1 LNDLQVQRL
10 RLTYNTDDLM
20 KVTALA
26 LMVAHVLAFVWAGVL
41 RKKLAPVL
49 ALNLLVSAGV
59 AIYWLPRLTQLF
71 NYIDLVTAFVGFE
84 FFVLAT
90 SLLAIAGRRVA
101 PALIWLQFVAH
112 SLLIAAALT
121 FITTFKITR
130 LI

>member
-1 LNDLQVQRL
+1 M
-10 RLTYNTDDLM
+10 TYTTDDLI

-26 LMVAHVLAFVWAGVL
+26 LMAAHILAFLWAGVL

-59 AIYWLPRLTQLF
+59 AIYWLPRLTELF
-71 NYIDLVTAFVGFE
+71 DDIDLVTAFVGFE

-90 SLLAIAGRRVA
+90 SLVAVAGRRVP
-101 PALIWLQFVAH
+101 PAVIWLEFVAH

-121 FITTFKITR
+121 FMVTFKITR